1 MVNSY
6 IRVAGAVT
14 LEARRVVRHQLA
26 VVLELDP
33 DRVVSRAVTRAV
45 HAEAADEDPP
55 VHAELDA
62 VTPAPI
68 PDWSIV
74 IMKASDWSMV
84 TYRHW
89 LDL

>member
-33 DRVVSRAVTRAV
+33 DRVVSRAVARAV
-45 HAEAADEDPP
+45 HAC
-55 VHAELDA
+55 
-62 VTPAPI
+62 
-68 PDWSIV
+68 DWSIV
-74 IMKASDWSMV
+74 RMEASDWITNTCRS
-84 TYRHW
+84 RR
-89 LDL
+89 